1 MPETKAKSLL
11 IDNNKC
17 ITCGICASLCPHD
30 ALTIVDR
37 IPEVT
42 GKCRVCGLCASSC
55 PSKAI
60 TMAAKKFRD
69 ESLVEEIDG
78 DIVVFSCRRIKKTV
92 DACVVSLLCSSRI
105 DISLI
110 ADAFVKGAKCVIVS
124 TCGKDCRNYP
134 GSEEAKSKVEAFKR
148 ILKAI
153 GESEE
158 RILLVE
164 GDFAEAVESMKGR
177 FTEKVEKA
185 DLLKSITL
193 NRDLRALI
201 AKMRSI
207 TEEGNAYGERI
218 PSERFEKILDD
229 AIERAMKISM
239 IMKNLD
245 GGATVS
251 ELVEKTSMSYRDVMD
266 TILEMKKR
274 NLVEIDV
281 GDELIVK
288 GVSS

>member
-1 MPETKAKSLL
+1 MPETQVKSLL
-11 IDNNKC
+11 IDNTKC
-17 ITCGICASLCPHD
+17 ITCSICVSLCPHD

-37 IPEVT
+37 VPEVT

-55 PSKAI
+55 PPKAI

-69 ESLVEEIDG
+69 ESLAEEIDG
-78 DIVVFSCRRIKKTV
+78 DIVVFSCRRIKSTA
-92 DACVVSLLCSSRI
+92 DACVISLLCSARI

-110 ADAFVKGAKCVIVS
+110 ADAFMKGAKCVIVS
-124 TCGKDCRNYP
+124 TCGKNCRNYP
-134 GSEEAKSKVEAFKR
+134 GSEEAKSKVNAFKK

-153 GESEE
+153 GESKD

-164 GDFAEAVESMKGR
+164 GDFAKAVESVKGK

-207 TEEGNAYGERI
+207 TEEGNAYGEKI
-218 PSERFEKILDD
+218 PREKV
-229 AIERAMKISM
+229 R
-239 IMKNLD
+239 KNP
-245 GGATVS
+245 
-251 ELVEKTSMSYRDVMD
+251 
-266 TILEMKKR
+266 
-274 NLVEIDV
+274 
-281 GDELIVK
+281 
-288 GVSS
+288 